1 MTDATGEPHFK
12 RADLGRFLDIKYAK
26 DVYRDIDTI
35 SRESLLKVGRLSLA
49 PSQRQNGHDMFVDLD
64 AALEIVV
71 RSRKPKTVELV
82 KWLTHKG
89 VEKVAEEH
97 QKAIDE
103 KDMQI
108 ALLDDDLAGSQDLVR
123 QLEYNNIG
131 LQGEIR
137 AKDQELAVSRPR

>member
-1 MTDATGEPHFK
+1 M
-12 RADLGRFLDIKYAK
+12 
-26 DVYRDIDTI
+26 
-35 SRESLLKVGRLSLA
+35 
-49 PSQRQNGHDMFVDLD
+49 
-64 AALEIVV
+64 EIVG
-71 RSRKPKTVELV
+71 RSRKPKAVVLA
-82 KWLTHKG
+82 KWLTRKG

-123 QLEYNNIG
+123 QPEYNNIG